1 MRFKFLFVFLI
12 LWLGV
17 SRAFASPAS
26 DLATQFL
33 NYLQNYYVEPEKLD
47 LKAIKSQLE
56 IAVSNVCGEDAS
68 CPTNK
73 IHDELGKIANALP
86 DKTSRFLSPEQ
97 AAQKR
102 SEARGDTL
110 NDARFGLGIEVRQN
124 LVYRVLDNSP
134 ADKAKVM
141 VGDVIKSISRNN
153 QVWTKKLEFSDNT
166 PVTISL
172 ERRAVKFEKSMSP
185 ELGWLTNLAFPEAG
199 LPKPKIGYVRIP
211 SFRLSGTATRVHE
224 QIAKLVSSG
233 AGSLILDLRFNTGGL
248 LEEML
253 LTLSAFHEG
262 AAMQLRSRGATQLY
276 SLKNGGIEAVV
287 GTKISRYALPK
298 ATTFKGN
305 LIVLSNSSTA
315 SAAELM
321 ALILQRN
328 QTARFI
334 GETSYGL
341 CQTALAPLQLL
352 DQSEL
357 RLAAVKNLFSDGES
371 IPEKLEPDYSMTD
384 DLTAL
389 EQGHDLVLETALKWL
404 QPINLSVRSILEQT
418 LF

>member
-1 MRFKFLFVFLI
+1 MQFKFLLVFLL

-26 DLATQFL
+26 DLAAQFL
-33 NYLQNYYVEPEKLD
+33 GYLENYYVEPEKID
-47 LKAIKSQLE
+47 LKALKSNLE
-56 IAVSNVCGEDAS
+56 IAVTNVCRDDAS
-68 CPTNK
+68 CPTSK
-73 IHDELGKIANALP
+73 IHDELGKIAKALP

-110 NDARFGLGIEVRQN
+110 NDARFGLGIELRQN

-134 ADKAKVM
+134 ADKARVM
-141 VGDVIKSISRNN
+141 VGDVITGISRNN
-153 QVWTKKLEFSDNT
+153 QNWIKKLEFSDNT
-166 PVTISL
+166 PITISL
-172 ERRAVKFEKSMSP
+172 ERRGVKFVKSMSP
-185 ELGWLTNLAFPEAG
+185 ELGWLTNLAFPESSV
-199 LPKPKIGYVRIP
+199 PKPKIGYLRIP
-211 SFRLSGTATRVHE
+211 SFRLSGTAARVHE
-224 QIAKLVSSG
+224 QLAKLISSG
-233 AGSLILDLRFNTGGL
+233 ASSLILDLRFNTGGL

-276 SLKNGGIEAVV
+276 SLKDGGIEATV
-287 GTKISRYALPK
+287 GNKTSRYALPK
-298 ATTFKGN
+298 PITFKGN
-305 LIVLSNSSTA
+305 LIVLTNSSTA
-315 SAAELM
+315 SAAELL
-321 ALILQRN
+321 ALILQRE
-328 QTARFI
+328 QLARFI
-334 GETSYGL
+334 GEPSYGL

-357 RLAAVKNLFSDGES
+357 RLAAVKNLFADGES

-404 QPINLSVRSILEQT
+404 QPVNLSVRSMLEQ
-418 LF
+418 LPF